1 MNNTDTIA
9 ATITP
14 LVKSPVITIRI
25 SGSNALKVYSLM
37 EKGGKSISVSDI
49 LPNYVSLYRFNI
61 KSENLHDDVLSVYFK
76 APHSF
81 TGEDVVEISFH
92 GNPLLVNFYRDL

>member
-9 ATITP
+9 APITP

-37 EKGGKSISVSDI
+37 EKGGKSINISDI
-49 LPNYVSLYRFNI
+49 KPNYVSLYRFNI

-81 TGEDVVEISFH
+81 TGEDVLEISFH
-92 GNPLLVNFYRDL
+92 GNPLLVNADFT